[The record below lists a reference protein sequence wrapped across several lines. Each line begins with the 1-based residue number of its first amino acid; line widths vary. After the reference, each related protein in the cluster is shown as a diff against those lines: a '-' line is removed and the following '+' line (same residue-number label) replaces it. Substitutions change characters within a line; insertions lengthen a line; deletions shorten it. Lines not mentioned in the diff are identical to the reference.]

1 MIDLVKFSGP
11 YVHDGARRDDQR
23 GRPFVIWRGQL
34 PVVVPLAAIL
44 ELRNAVPS
52 ALSVRRRARFTHEG
66 RKKGNNLDRLSK
78 AHVIAEY
85 GAASQNVALKK
96 ELDPFA
102 LI

>member
-1 MIDLVKFSGP
+1 MIDLIEFSGP
-11 YVHDGARRDDQR
+11 YVHDGTRRNDQR
-23 GRPFVIWRGQL
+23 GRPFVIRRGQL
-34 PVVVPLAAIL
+34 PTVVPLAAIL
-44 ELRNAVPS
+44 ELRNAVPP

-66 RKKGNNLDRLSK
+66 REEGNNLDRLSE

-85 GAASQNVALKK
+85 GAASKDVALKE